1 MVRFASIG
9 LMIVFALLLA
19 GCAQAPQGPPDTRA
33 ADQKAISDGEIAWVA
48 DWKSK
53 DIEKIV
59 SHYADDAILME
70 TGMPAM
76 KGKEAIR
83 SGLKVFLD
91 DKNLALT
98 FAPTS
103 VEASK
108 SGDLAHSYG
117 IYTATIT
124 DAKTGNPVTET
135 GKYVCVYR
143 KHSDGSWK
151 SILDINNPDAPPK

>member
-1 MVRFASIG
+1 MVRLSVVG
-9 LMIVFALLLA
+9 SVVVFFLSLT
-19 GCAQAPQGPPDTRA
+19 GCTQTPHDPSDTRA

-83 SGLKVFLD
+83 SGLRVFLA

-98 FAPTS
+98 FAPTG

-108 SGDLAHSYG
+108 GGDLAHSYG
-117 IYTATIT
+117 TYTATMT
-124 DAKTGNPVTET
+124 DAETGNPVTET

-143 KHSDGSWK
+143 KQSDGSWK
-151 SILDINNPDAPPK
+151 SILDINNPDAPAK